1 MSISITRMKKEDLD
15 DVMEIE
21 HLSFAVPWSRE
32 SFENEIENNRYA
44 CYVVAKQGYKVAG
57 YGGMWLVFDE
67 AHITNIAV
75 HPFYRRRGIGRAIL
89 KALID
94 IAEDNH
100 ITSMTLEVRES
111 NIAAQKLY
119 AAFDFKV
126 VGRRKNYYADNRED
140 ALLMTRTII
149 Y

>member
-1 MSISITRMKKEDLD
+1 MNIDIEMMKKEDLD
-15 DVMEIE
+15 GVMEVE
-21 HLSFAVPWSRE
+21 RASFSIPWSRE
-32 SFENEIENNRYA
+32 AFEHEISNNRHA
-44 CYVVAKQGYKVAG
+44 IYVVAKQGFKVAG
-57 YGGMWLVFDE
+57 YGGMWLVIDE

-75 HPFYRRRGIGRAIL
+75 HPSYRRRGIGRAIL

-94 IAEDNH
+94 IAEDNY
-100 ITSMTLEVRES
+100 ITSLTLEVRES

-126 VGRRKNYYADNRED
+126 VGRRERYYADNQED
-140 ALLMTRTII
+140 ALLMTKIMS